1 MNIRNARRPI
11 CQLYHTFPAAI
22 PAADFMDFFTS
33 CCPQSACAGRISS
46 RAGRGWGKSTLMK
59 RVGAAWEKQG
69 KQVEYYWCSG
79 DPESLDAVVADG
91 CMLMDGTAPH
101 VIDPALPGAADGII
115 NLGECLDETI
125 MAAHREEVLRVM
137 RDISRC
143 YGRAYRYL
151 TGADAALRDMQ
162 EVYAQAV
169 DQGALINLRMELMAF
184 VQGKEGPGQHLYAQ
198 AISCKGV
205 AQHLDSLVRENIL
218 CLDLP
223 FGFDADTLLRPLS
236 LHLGDRHIAH
246 RAFMHPLDGKRHA
259 HIATKT
265 HSVVTFLEPGR
276 DVRTL
281 PFDED
286 ILRRE
291 HDALSFSRAAYDLLL
306 HQAIDSLH
314 QAKEK
319 HDVLERIYADA
330 MDYKKLD
337 DMQGKFVLRM
347 TT

>member
-1 MNIRNARRPI
+1 MSSTSYFSGSNTCRGFHGFFHELLPGEIARRAYIIKGGP
-11 CQLYHTFPAAI
+11 
-22 PAADFMDFFTS
+22 
-33 CCPQSACAGRISS
+33 GV
-46 RAGRGWGKSTLMK
+46 GKSTLMK

-69 KQVEYYWCSG
+69 KHVEYFWCSG
-79 DPESLDAVVADG
+79 DPGSLDAVIADQ

-101 VIDPALPGAADGII
+101 VIDPTLPGAADGII
-115 NLGECLDETI
+115 NLGECLDETV
-125 MAAHREEVLRVM
+125 MAAHRDEVYGVM
-137 RDISRC
+137 HDISRC
-143 YGRAYRYL
+143 YARAYRYL

-162 EVYAQAV
+162 DVYSQAV
-169 DQGALINLRMELMAF
+169 DEGALINLRMELMAF
-184 VQGKEGPGQHLYAQ
+184 VQGDNGRTQHLYAQ
-198 AISCKGV
+198 AVSCAGV
-205 AQHLDSLVRENIL
+205 VQHLDSLVRDHML
-218 CLDLP
+218 CLNLP
-223 FGFDADTLLRPLS
+223 FGFDADCLLRPLS
-236 LHLGDRHIAH
+236 LHLDARGVGH

-259 HIATKT
+259 HIATENC
-265 HSVVTFLEPGR
+265 SVVTFVEPGHP
-276 DVRTL
+276 VRTL
-281 PFDED
+281 PFDEK